1 MNDYLFAG
9 IVIMTVVV
17 FVLLL
22 AMVAFPTQRK
32 KRGLPKHSAYDE
44 SQQMVNDLVNLY
56 NYHSINPNLSNMGRE
71 IDSGTEKYKGEFW
84 KPKI

>member
-17 FVLLL
+17 FVLFL
-22 AMVAFPTQRK
+22 AIVAFPTQRK

-44 SQQMVNDLVNLY
+44 SQRMVNDLVNLY